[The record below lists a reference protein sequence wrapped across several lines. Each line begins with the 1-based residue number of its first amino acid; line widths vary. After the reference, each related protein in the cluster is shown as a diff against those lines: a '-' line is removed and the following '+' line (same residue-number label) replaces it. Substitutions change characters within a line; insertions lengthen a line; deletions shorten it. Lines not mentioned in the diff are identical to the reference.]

1 LHLQNE
7 TESGGAGLSLF
18 QATKLSLQRRRPAA
32 GEERQQLGMTVGP
45 ERQQLGPTAWAEQ
58 QQPGPTAGAERQQ
71 LGSTAGEE
79 KQQPGPTGDKLGR
92 NQYQASSGPILKFKT
107 YAPLKKY
114 VNIGRIF

>member
-45 ERQQLGPTAWAEQ
+45 ERQQLGPTAGAEQ

-71 LGSTAGEE
+71 LGSTADEE
-79 KQQPGPTGDKLGR
+79 KQLPGPTGDKLER
-92 NQYQASSGPILKFKT
+92 NQFQALSSPLKNSQNIQCS
-107 YAPLKKY
+107 KKY
-114 VNIGRIF
+114 VNIGRIY